1 MTAPLKSGVVLKK
14 RNTRLAYEETSQRIK
29 PLAHSSLMTLILIGA
44 SLLPSTSAVAAKP
57 SKPNIVFILVDDL
70 GWADIACFGSKF
82 YETPN
87 IDVLAK
93 SGVKMTSAY
102 AACPVCSPTRGSIMT
117 GKYPART
124 QTTDYFGGNRRA
136 KLLPAPYKHYLPLEE
151 VTIAE
156 ALKEHG
162 YRTFFAGKWHLG
174 GEGYFPEQQGFDIN
188 KGGGRNGAPY
198 KSYGNR
204 GLDKDPNL
212 PGGYF
217 SLYANPHLE
226 DGPKGEYL
234 TDRLTDE
241 AVTFIEANKD
251 DPFFVYLSFY
261 SVHNPLQAKPEYIK
275 KFKDKLA
282 KMPKPKGPEFIPEHK
297 NKARQIQ
304 QNPVYAAMIYSV
316 DENVGKLMKKLDELG
331 LTDDTVVVFTSDNGG
346 LSTSEG
352 HNTAN
357 LPLRGGKGWLYE
369 GGVRVPTIVRFP
381 GVTKAGSVCDVPVTS
396 TDFYPTFLD
405 IAGLPAKPKQHAD
418 GVSIVAALKGGKLAR
433 KAIYWHYPHYG
444 NQGGRPGS
452 SVRAGDYKLIEF
464 FEDDSVELYN
474 LRDDIG
480 EKKDLSASMPEKVAE
495 LRKTLH
501 SWRAKVDAKMMKP
514 NPAYKQK

>member
-1 MTAPLKSGVVLKK
+1 MRTSRRSFLK
-14 RNTRLAYEETSQRIK
+14 
-29 PLAHSSLMTLILIGA
+29 
-44 SLLPSTSAVAAKP
+44 AVAAAGAAACAPGALLNAAAAGSTK
-57 SKPNIVFILVDDL
+57 KTKFVFVLVDDL
-70 GWADIACFGSKF
+70 GWTDVACFGSKF
-82 YETPN
+82 YETPH
-87 IDVLAK
+87 IDALAK

-124 QTTDYFGGNRRA
+124 QTTDYFGGGRRG
-136 KLLPAPYKHYLPLEE
+136 KLLPAPYKQYLPLEE
-151 VTIAE
+151 LTIAE
-156 ALKEHG
+156 AMKSHG
-162 YRTFFAGKWHLG
+162 YKTFFAGKWHLG
-174 GEGYFPEQQGFDIN
+174 AGEYLPEKQGFDIN

-198 KSYGNR
+198 KSYGNMR
-204 GLDKDPNL
+204 ALTKDPTS

-226 DGPKGEYL
+226 DGPRGEYL

-241 AVTFIEANKD
+241 AIKFIEANKD
-251 DPFFVYLSFY
+251 GSFLCYLSFY
-261 SVHNPLQAKPEYIK
+261 SVHNPLQAKPEYVR

-282 KMPKPKGPEFIPEHK
+282 KMPKPEGPEFIKEHK

-316 DENVGKLMKKLDELG
+316 DENVGKLTKKLEELG
-331 LTDDTVVVFTSDNGG
+331 IADDTVVVFTSDNGG

-369 GGVRVPTIVRFP
+369 GGTRVPTVIRWP
-381 GVTKAGSVCDVPVTS
+381 GVAKAASVCDEPVTS
-396 TDFYPTFLD
+396 TDYYPTFLD
-405 IAGLPAKPKQHAD
+405 IAGLPARPDQHCD
-418 GVSIVAALKGGKLAR
+418 GVSIAAALKGGKLNR

-464 FEDDSVELYN
+464 FEDNSIEMYN

-480 EKKDLSASMPEKVAE
+480 EQKDLAATMPEKAAQ
-495 LRKTLH
+495 LRKMIH
-501 SWRAKVDAKMMKP
+501 QWRKQVNAQMMKP
-514 NPAYKQK
+514 NPRYKQR

>member
-1 MTAPLKSGVVLKK
+1 LK
-14 RNTRLAYEETSQRIK
+14 TIA
-29 PLAHSSLMTLILIGA
+29 AGA
-44 SLLPSTSAVAAKP
+44 AACVPGALRGAAAAKGGN
-57 SKPNIVFILVDDL
+57 KTRFVFVLVDDL
-70 GWADIACFGSKF
+70 GWTDVACFGSKF

-87 IDVLAK
+87 IDALAK
-93 SGVKMTSAY
+93 SGMKMTSAY

-124 QTTDYFGGNRRA
+124 QTTDYFGGARRG
-136 KLLPAPYKHYLPLEE
+136 KLLPAPYKQYLPLEE

-156 ALKEHG
+156 AMKAHG
-162 YRTFFAGKWHLG
+162 YKTFFAGKWHLG
-174 GEGYFPEQQGFDIN
+174 GEGYFPEFQGFDIN

-204 GLDKDPNL
+204 ALAKDPTL

-241 AVTFIEANKD
+241 AVKFIDANKAE
-251 DPFFVYLSFY
+251 PFLVYLSFY
-261 SVHNPLQAKPEYIK
+261 SVHNPLQAKGEYVK

-282 KMPKPKGPEFIPEHK
+282 AVPKPTGPEFIKEHK
-297 NKARQIQ
+297 NRARQIQ

-331 LTDDTVVVFTSDNGG
+331 LADDTVVVFTSDNGG

-369 GGVRVPTIVRFP
+369 GGVRVPTIVRWSS
-381 GVTKAGSVCDVPVTS
+381 VTKPGSVCDVPVTS
-396 TDFYPTFLD
+396 TDYYPTFLE
-405 IAGLPAKPKQHAD
+405 IASLPPRGKQHVD
-418 GVSIVAALKGGKLAR
+418 GVSITAALKGGKLDR

-464 FEDDSVELYN
+464 FESGSVELYN
-474 LRDDIG
+474 LKNDIG
-480 EKKDLSASMPEKVAE
+480 EHKDLAATMPEKAAE
-495 LRKTLH
+495 LRKMIH
-501 SWRAKVDAKMMKP
+501 KWRKEVDAKMMKP
-514 NPAYKQK
+514 NPRYKLR

>member
-1 MTAPLKSGVVLKK
+1 V
-14 RNTRLAYEETSQRIK
+14 
-29 PLAHSSLMTLILIGA
+29 
-44 SLLPSTSAVAAKP
+44 
-57 SKPNIVFILVDDL
+57 LVDDL
-70 GWADIACFGSKF
+70 GWADVACFGSKF

-87 IDVLAK
+87 IDALAK

-124 QTTDYFGGNRRA
+124 DTTDYFGGRRKG

-156 ALKEHG
+156 AMKAHG

-174 GEGYFPEQQGFDIN
+174 DEKYYPTKQGFDVN
-188 KGGGRNGAPY
+188 MGGGRGGAPC
-198 KSYGNR
+198 KAYGNR
-204 GLDKDPNL
+204 ALAKDPTL

-217 SLYANPHLE
+217 SLYANPTLK

-241 AVTFIEANKD
+241 AIKFIEANKD
-251 DPFFVYLSFY
+251 NPFLCYLSFY
-261 SVHNPLQAKPEYIK
+261 SVHNPLQAKAKYVR

-282 KMPKPKGPEFIPEHK
+282 KMPRPEGPEFVKEHK
-297 NKARQIQ
+297 SRARQIQ

-331 LTDDTVVVFTSDNGG
+331 IADDTVVVFTSDNGG

-369 GGVRVPTIVRFP
+369 GGLRVPTIIRWP
-381 GVTKAGSVCDVPVTS
+381 GVTKAGSVCDEPVTS
-396 TDFYPTFLD
+396 TDYYPTFLE
-405 IAGLPAKPKQHAD
+405 IAGLPAKPKQHCD
-418 GVSIVAALKGGKLAR
+418 GVSITAALKGGKLGR

-452 SVRAGDYKLIEF
+452 AVRAGDYKLIEF
-464 FEDDSVELYN
+464 FESGSVELYN
-474 LRDDIG
+474 LKDDIG
-480 EKKDLSASMPEKVAE
+480 EHKDLADKMPGKARE
-495 LRKTLH
+495 LRKMIH
-501 SWRAKVDAKMMKP
+501 DWRKEVDAKMMKT
-514 NPAYKQK
+514 NPRYKQK

>member
-174 GEGYFPEQQGFDIN
+174 G
-188 KGGGRNGAPY
+188 
-198 KSYGNR
+198 
-204 GLDKDPNL
+204 
-212 PGGYF
+212 
-217 SLYANPHLE
+217 
-226 DGPKGEYL
+226 
-234 TDRLTDE
+234 
-241 AVTFIEANKD
+241 
-251 DPFFVYLSFY
+251 
-261 SVHNPLQAKPEYIK
+261 
-275 KFKDKLA
+275 
-282 KMPKPKGPEFIPEHK
+282 
-297 NKARQIQ
+297 
-304 QNPVYAAMIYSV
+304 
-316 DENVGKLMKKLDELG
+316 
-331 LTDDTVVVFTSDNGG
+331 
-346 LSTSEG
+346 
-352 HNTAN
+352 
-357 LPLRGGKGWLYE
+357 
-369 GGVRVPTIVRFP
+369 
-381 GVTKAGSVCDVPVTS
+381 
-396 TDFYPTFLD
+396 
-405 IAGLPAKPKQHAD
+405 
-418 GVSIVAALKGGKLAR
+418 
-433 KAIYWHYPHYG
+433 
-444 NQGGRPGS
+444 
-452 SVRAGDYKLIEF
+452 
-464 FEDDSVELYN
+464 
-474 LRDDIG
+474 
-480 EKKDLSASMPEKVAE
+480 
-495 LRKTLH
+495 
-501 SWRAKVDAKMMKP
+501 
-514 NPAYKQK
+514 

>member
-1 MTAPLKSGVVLKK
+1 
-14 RNTRLAYEETSQRIK
+14 
-29 PLAHSSLMTLILIGA
+29 MTLIIISA
-44 SLLPSTSAVAAKP
+44 SLLASAPVLAAKP

-70 GWADIACFGSKF
+70 GWADIACFGSQF

-87 IDVLAK
+87 IDALAK

-124 QTTDYFGGNRRA
+124 QTTDWFGGNRRA
-136 KLLPAPYKHYLPLEE
+136 KLLPAPYKRYLPLEE

-156 ALKEHG
+156 TLKEHG

-174 GEGYFPEQQGFDIN
+174 GEDYFPEKQGFDMN
-188 KGGGRNGAPY
+188 KGGGSRGAPY
-198 KSYGNR
+198 KSYGNP
-204 GLDKDPNL
+204 GLEKEPNS

-217 SLYANPHLE
+217 SLYANPQLE

-241 AVTFIEANKD
+241 TVTFIEASKD
-251 DPFFVYLSFY
+251 DPFFAYLSFY
-261 SVHNPLQAKPEYIK
+261 SVHNPLQAKEEYVK

-282 KMPKPKGPEFIPEHK
+282 KMPKPKGPEIIPEHK
-297 NKARQIQ
+297 NSARQIQ

-316 DENVGKLMKKLDELG
+316 DENVGKLMKALDALG
-331 LTDDTVVVFTSDNGG
+331 LADDTMVVFTSDNGG
-346 LSTSEG
+346 LSTSEGPNPWDWTSQG

-396 TDFYPTFLD
+396 TDYYPTFLD
-405 IAGLPAKPKQHAD
+405 VAGLPAKPKQHAD
-418 GVSIVAALKGGKLAR
+418 GVSIVAALKGGKLDR

-464 FEDDSVELYN
+464 FEDNSVELYN

-480 EKKDLSASMPEKVAE
+480 EKKDLSAAMPETVAE
-495 LRKTLH
+495 LRKRLH
-501 SWRAKVDAKMMKP
+501 AWLANVDAKMMKP

>member
-1 MTAPLKSGVVLKK
+1 
-14 RNTRLAYEETSQRIK
+14 
-29 PLAHSSLMTLILIGA
+29 MTLIIISA
-44 SLLPSTSAVAAKP
+44 SLLASAPVLAAKP

-70 GWADIACFGSKF
+70 GWADIACFGSQF

-87 IDVLAK
+87 IDALAK

-124 QTTDYFGGNRRA
+124 QTTDWFGGNRRA
-136 KLLPAPYKHYLPLEE
+136 KLQPAPYKRYLPLEE

-156 ALKEHG
+156 TLKEHG

-174 GEGYFPEQQGFDIN
+174 GEDYFPEKQGFDMN
-188 KGGGRNGAPY
+188 KGGGSRGSPY
-198 KSYGNR
+198 KSYGNP
-204 GLDKDPNL
+204 GLEKEPNS

-217 SLYANPHLE
+217 SLYANPQLE

-241 AVTFIEANKD
+241 TVTFIEASKD
-251 DPFFVYLSFY
+251 DPFFAYLSFY
-261 SVHNPLQAKPEYIK
+261 SVHNPLQAKEEYVK

-282 KMPKPKGPEFIPEHK
+282 KMPKPKGPEIIPEHK
-297 NKARQIQ
+297 NSARQIQ

-316 DENVGKLMKKLDELG
+316 DENVGKLMKALDALG
-331 LTDDTVVVFTSDNGG
+331 LADDTMVVFTSDNGG
-346 LSTSEG
+346 LSTSEGPNPWDWTSQG

-396 TDFYPTFLD
+396 TDYYPTFLD
-405 IAGLPAKPKQHAD
+405 VAGLPAKPKQHAD
-418 GVSIVAALKGGKLAR
+418 GVSIVAALKGGKLDR

-480 EKKDLSASMPEKVAE
+480 EKKDLSAAMPETVAE
-495 LRKTLH
+495 LRKRLH
-501 SWRAKVDAKMMKP
+501 AWLANVDAKMMKP